1 MMMMSL
7 QKPTSPP
14 KKPFTGAEIREAFLG
29 YFEQTLGHKR
39 MPSASLVPINNPT
52 VLLTPA
58 GMLPFVP
65 IFMGLEPAP
74 NPPRATTAQKCAR
87 VSGKAS
93 DLEAVGRTPRHHTFF
108 EMMGNFS
115 FGDYFKHE
123 IIPWA
128 WTFMTEILGIDAN
141 RLWVSV
147 FREDDEAYAIWRD
160 VVGVPESRIFR
171 CDEKDNFWG
180 PPGPTGPC
188 GPCTEIHYDLT
199 QNPAHDLDTR
209 LIELWNL
216 VFMEFFKDAEGN
228 CTPLEKKNVD
238 TGAGLERLAMVVQG
252 VENTFETDLFQN
264 IVKAVSAKCGIAYHT
279 SEATD
284 VALKIVA
291 DHLRMLAF
299 AIADGVVPSNEG
311 RGYIIRMIL
320 RRAVRYGKQFL
331 GFASAFLYDLLS
343 VIKAE
348 YEVVYP
354 EVGQRYAYTY
364 DVLLREETRFLETL
378 DKGSKQLDD
387 ILHQLKAEGKTE
399 LDGAVAFR
407 LYDTYGFPV
416 ELSKDIAQEQGFTL
430 DEGGFEAAMQTQ
442 KTLARA
448 GKKDVAIVNDQ
459 VFSEILET
467 TGKTTF
473 VGYETLESTAVV
485 QALIVDGESVSKVSG
500 VNQPFL
506 LVLNQTPFYAE
517 SGGQLGDL
525 GQIHQENGQLALTV
539 LVKDTQKMG
548 DLIVHHCVLDQQ
560 GEAGLGLAVGDA
572 VTALVDATHRQNT
585 AIHHSA
591 THLLHAALK
600 LVLGNEVA
608 QAGSAVGA
616 EGARF
621 DFSFS
626 RGVTKEELHQ
636 IEAKVNQ
643 WVLAGI
649 NNNTQEMPIA
659 EAKKAGAVAMFGE
672 KYGDAVRVVQFGQA
686 SMELCGGTH
695 VENLAQIGLVRIVG
709 EQAVAAGVRRIEFV
723 AGWQAYKGF
732 RQAENLLKQVMGQLK
747 VPQGE
752 LLNRIDK
759 LQSDLKQSEKDFQVF
774 KQNSVIS
781 TQLPILKTA
790 LEAQLGQTVALV
802 KLFIAETEAD
812 TLKTLGEAFINQ
824 ANQPMVLILGSSVEG
839 KAVMLVWVAE
849 TLVKQQGVK
858 AGDIVKT
865 LAAACEGGGGG
876 KPTFAQA
883 GGRAGHLLL
892 NALTDFQ
899 LPSLTT

>member
-1 MMMMSL
+1 MTTTLNTAIS
-7 QKPTSPP
+7 T

-39 MPSASLVPINNPT
+39 LPSASLVPINNPT

-74 NPPRATTAQKCAR
+74 NPPRATTSQKCAR

-108 EMMGNFS
+108 EMLGNFS
-115 FGDYFKHE
+115 FGDYFKHD

-128 WTFMTEILGIDAN
+128 WKFMTEVLGIDAN

-199 QNPAHDLDTR
+199 QNPDHDLDTR

-264 IVKAVSAKCGIAYHT
+264 IVKAVSAKCGIAYRT

-331 GFASAFLYDLLS
+331 GFESAFLYDLLS
-343 VIKAE
+343 VIKTE

-378 DKGSKQLDD
+378 DKGSKQLDE

-430 DEGGFEAAMQTQ
+430 DEAGFETAMQAQ

-467 TGKTTF
+467 AGKTTF
-473 VGYETLESTAVV
+473 TGYETLESTAVV

-525 GQIHQENGQLALTV
+525 GQIHQETGQLALTV

-560 GEAGLGLAVGDA
+560 GEAGLGLAVGDT
-572 VTALVDATHRQNT
+572 VTALVDASHRQNT

-600 LVLGNEVA
+600 QVLGDEAA

-649 NNNTQEMPIA
+649 NNNTQEMPID

-695 VENLAQIGLVRIVG
+695 VQNLAQIGLVRIVG

-747 VPQGE
+747 VPQGD
-752 LLNRIDK
+752 LLDRIEK
-759 LQSDLKQSEKDFQVF
+759 LQADLKQAEKDLQTF
-774 KQNSVIS
+774 KQKSAIAA
-781 TQLPILKTA
+781 QLPVLKT
-790 LEAQLGQTVALV
+790 LLGAQAGQAVPLV
-802 KLFIAETEAD
+802 KLFIADTEAD

-824 ANQPMVLILGSSVEG
+824 ANQPLALILGSNVEG
-839 KAVMLVWVAE
+839 KAVILVWVDE
-849 TLVKQQGVK
+849 TLVKQGVK
-858 AGDIVKT
+858 AGDMVKT

-883 GGRAGHLLL
+883 GGKAGHLLAD
-892 NALTDFQ
+892 ALAKFQ
-899 LPSLTT
+899 LDTNSKIK

>member
-1 MMMMSL
+1 MMMSL
-7 QKPTSPP
+7 QKPTLPT

-39 MPSASLVPINNPT
+39 LPSASLVPINNPT

-74 NPPRATTAQKCAR
+74 NPPRATTSQKCAR

-108 EMMGNFS
+108 EMLGNFS
-115 FGDYFKHE
+115 FGDYFKHDV
-123 IIPWA
+123 IPWA
-128 WTFMTEILGIDAN
+128 WTFMTEVLGIDAN

-199 QNPAHDLDTR
+199 QNPDHDLDTR

-264 IVKAVSAKCGIAYHT
+264 IVKAVSAKCGIAYRT

-331 GFASAFLYDLLS
+331 GFESAFLYDLLS
-343 VIKAE
+343 IIKTE
-348 YEVVYP
+348 YEAVYP

-378 DKGSKQLDD
+378 DKGSKQLDE

-430 DEGGFEAAMQTQ
+430 DEAGFETAMQAQ

-467 TGKTTF
+467 AGKTAF
-473 VGYETLESTAVV
+473 LGYETLESTAVV

-525 GQIHQENGQLALTV
+525 GQIHQETGQLALTV

-591 THLLHAALK
+591 THLLHTALK
-600 LVLGNEVA
+600 QVLGDEAA

-649 NNNTQEMPIA
+649 AQHTQEMPIA

-672 KYGDAVRVVQFGQA
+672 KYGDTVRVVQFGQA

-695 VENLAQIGLVRIVG
+695 VQNLAQIGLVRIVG

-747 VPQGE
+747 VPQGD
-752 LLNRIDK
+752 LLDRIEK
-759 LQSDLKQSEKDFQVF
+759 LQSDLKQSEKDLQTF
-774 KQNSVIS
+774 KQKSAIAA
-781 TQLPILKTA
+781 QLPILKTV
-790 LEAQLGQTVALV
+790 LEAQSGQAIPLV
-802 KLFIAETEAD
+802 KLFIADTEAD

-824 ANQPMVLILGSSVEG
+824 ANQPIALILGSNVEG
-839 KAVMLVWVAE
+839 KAVILVWVDE
-849 TLVKQQGVK
+849 TLVKQGVK
-858 AGDIVKT
+858 AGEIVKT

-883 GGRAGHLLL
+883 GGKAGHLLAE
-892 NALTDFQ
+892 ALASFQ
-899 LPSLTT
+899 LG

>member
-1 MMMMSL
+1 MNT
-7 QKPTSPP
+7 PTHTTITST
-14 KKPFTGAEIREAFLG
+14 KKPFTGAEIREAFLS
-29 YFEQTLGHKR
+29 YFEQKLGHKR
-39 MPSASLVPINNPT
+39 LPSASLVPVNNPT

-74 NPPRATTAQKCAR
+74 NPPRATTSQKCAR

-108 EMMGNFS
+108 EMLGNFS
-115 FGDYFKHE
+115 FGDYFKHDV
-123 IIPWA
+123 IPWA
-128 WTFMTEILGIDAN
+128 WEFVTEVLGLDAN

-147 FREDDEAYAIWRD
+147 FREDDEAYDIWKN

-199 QNPAHDLDTR
+199 QNPEHDLDTR

-216 VFMEFFKDAEGN
+216 VFMEFFKDADGN

-252 VENTFETDLFQN
+252 VDNTFETDLFQN
-264 IVKAVSAKCGIAYHT
+264 IVQAVSAKCGIAYRT

-291 DHLRMLAF
+291 DHLRLLAF

-331 GFASAFLYDLLS
+331 GFESAFLYELLS
-343 VIKAE
+343 IIQAE
-348 YEVVYP
+348 YGTVYP
-354 EVGQRYAYTY
+354 EVVNRYAYTY

-387 ILHQLKAEGKTE
+387 ILHTLKTE
-399 LDGAVAFR
+399 QQTVLDGAVAFR

-416 ELSKDIAQEQGFTL
+416 ELTKDIAQEQGFTL
-430 DEGGFEAAMQTQ
+430 DEAGFESAMVAQ

-448 GKKDVAIVNDQ
+448 GKKDVALVNDQ
-459 VFSEILET
+459 VFSEILEL

-473 VGYETLESTAVV
+473 VGYETLETTATV
-485 QALIVDGESVSKVSG
+485 QALIVDGERVSKIAG

-517 SGGQLGDL
+517 SGGQVGDI
-525 GQIHQENGQLALTV
+525 GQLFQESGQLALTV
-539 LVKDTQKMG
+539 LVKNTQKVG

-560 GEAGLGLAVGDA
+560 GETGVGLNVGDTLTTLVDSTHRA
-572 VTALVDATHRQNT
+572 NTAL
-585 AIHHSA
+585 HHSA

-600 LVLGNEVA
+600 QVLGDEAA
-608 QAGSAVGA
+608 QAGSYVGA
-616 EGARF
+616 DGARF

-626 RGVTKEELHQ
+626 RGVTKEELNR

-649 NNNTQEMPIA
+649 AQETAEMPMA
-659 EAKKAGAVAMFGE
+659 EAKQAGAIAMFGE
-672 KYGDAVRVVQFGQA
+672 KYGDTVRVVRFGQA
-686 SMELCGGTH
+686 SIELCGGTH
-695 VENLAQIGLVRIVG
+695 VDNLSQIGLVRIVN

-732 RQAENLLKQVMGQLK
+732 RQAENLLKQISTQLK
-747 VPQGE
+747 VPQDE
-752 LLNRIDK
+752 LLDRLEK
-759 LQSDLKQSEKDFQVF
+759 LQQSVKHAEKELQVF
-774 KQNSVIS
+774 KQKSAIAV
-781 TQLPILKTA
+781 QLPILKTL
-790 LEAQLGQTVALV
+790 LEAQAGQPVPVV
-802 KLFIAETEAD
+802 KAFVAETDAE

-824 ANQPMVLILGSSVEG
+824 MNQQPMVLILGSNVEG
-839 KAVMLVWVAE
+839 KAVILVWVTE
-849 TLVKQQGVK
+849 TLVKQGIK

-883 GGRAGHLLL
+883 GGKAGHLLADVL
-892 NALTDFQ
+892 DTFKL
-899 LPSLTT
+899 

>member
-1 MMMMSL
+1 MTTTLNTAIS
-7 QKPTSPP
+7 T

-39 MPSASLVPINNPT
+39 LPSASLVPINNPT

-74 NPPRATTAQKCAR
+74 NPPRATTSQKCAR

-108 EMMGNFS
+108 EMLGNFS
-115 FGDYFKHE
+115 FGDYFKHD

-128 WTFMTEILGIDAN
+128 WKFMTEVLGIDAN

-199 QNPAHDLDTR
+199 QNPDHDLDTR

-264 IVKAVSAKCGIAYHT
+264 IVKAVSAKCGIAYRT

-331 GFASAFLYDLLS
+331 GFESAFLYDLLS
-343 VIKAE
+343 VIKTE

-378 DKGSKQLDD
+378 DKGSKQLDE

-430 DEGGFEAAMQTQ
+430 DEAGFETAMQAQ

-467 TGKTTF
+467 AGKTTF
-473 VGYETLESTAVV
+473 TGYETLESTAVV

-525 GQIHQENGQLALTV
+525 GQIHQETGQLALTV

-560 GEAGLGLAVGDA
+560 GEAGLGLAVGDT
-572 VTALVDATHRQNT
+572 VTALVDASHRQNT

-600 LVLGNEVA
+600 QVLGDEAA

-649 NNNTQEMPIA
+649 NNNTQEMPID

-695 VENLAQIGLVRIVG
+695 VQNLAQIGLVRIVG

-747 VPQGE
+747 VPQGD
-752 LLNRIDK
+752 LLDRIEK
-759 LQSDLKQSEKDFQVF
+759 LQADLKQAEKDLQTF
-774 KQNSVIS
+774 KQKSAIAA
-781 TQLPILKTA
+781 QLPVLKT
-790 LEAQLGQTVALV
+790 LLGAQAGQAVPLV
-802 KLFIAETEAD
+802 KLFIADTEAD

-824 ANQPMVLILGSSVEG
+824 ANQPLALILGSNVEG
-839 KAVMLVWVAE
+839 KAVILVWVDE
-849 TLVKQQGVK
+849 TLVKQGVK
-858 AGDIVKT
+858 AGEIVKT
-865 LAAACEGGGGG
+865 LASACEGGGGG

-883 GGRAGHLLL
+883 GGKAGHLLAD
-892 NALTDFQ
+892 ALAGFQ
-899 LPSLTT
+899 LG